1 MGCSSPVGSL
11 PHWAKVTR
19 RRSLFAQIGSVS
31 DGRCAVRAE
40 WLRKPCPGDTTTYK
54 SLFPS
59 SLEAV
64 QPNMKFV
71 FFPLVALFTLLSF
84 SAALPIEL
92 QGLRARADFDTR
104 LEEDTTPAILSPLD
118 KRENTLLTSFF
129 TSLNKTNTGVTLA
142 KAAVRTPLVDDQIV
156 KFIANLIEEKNL
168 TNLLEMA
175 DDSGL
180 ALDLVLLILTH
191 YEVIDGLTDFVKY
204 YKGGSNLTSG
214 SSGGLGGILGGLL
227 GGGSS
232 KNSSSSSG
240 GGLVSGLLGGLL
252 GGGSSGSSGSKNTT
266 SSGSGGGLVSGLLGS
281 LLGGGSSSSSS
292 SPSSSSSG
300 SSGSGGG
307 LVSGLL
313 GNLMGGSSGSG
324 SSGSGTTSAPAAV
337 ASATSASPQASS
349 SKSGGLLGGLLGGL
363 GGSKSTGAAT
373 TSGAAATSAA
383 PLAGS
388 AAPVAGSAA
397 AESVP
402 VVSDLLGSNAGAAT
416 NTPAADTGAAAATGA
431 ADTAATAATG
441 AVSEAATAAT
451 GAASTSTASGLAGA
465 LDNLLKRADDED
477 ITNDAEL
484 LRRHTEAFAEE
495 LQILVKRSEE
505 ASYLEKRDVWDNV
518 YQQMISL
525 IGTDSNVEDVM
536 VSLKKSG
543 LAMNVI
549 YNALTDSDWYG
560 FDKKLVKYLVE
571 NDIVT
576 FPILLNALLK
586 SGVIWHVAADIISN
600 SDYVKLVIDF
610 VLAIFTGKVNVTGL
624 IMAFF

>member
-1 MGCSSPVGSL
+1 
-11 PHWAKVTR
+11 
-19 RRSLFAQIGSVS
+19 
-31 DGRCAVRAE
+31 
-40 WLRKPCPGDTTTYK
+40 
-54 SLFPS
+54 
-59 SLEAV
+59 
-64 QPNMKFV
+64 MKFV
-71 FFPLVALFTLLSF
+71 FFPLVALFSLLSF

-92 QGLRARADFDTR
+92 QGLRARAEFDIR
-104 LEEDTTPAILSPLD
+104 LEEDTTPALLSPLD

-129 TSLNKTNTGVTLA
+129 TSLNKTGTGVTLA

-175 DDSGL
+175 DSSGL

-204 YKGGSNLTSG
+204 YKGNSNLTSG
-214 SSGGLGGILGGLL
+214 GSGGGLLGGLL
-227 GGGSS
+227 GGLFGGGSSS

-240 GGLVSGLLGGLL
+240 GGLISGLLGGLL

-266 SSGSGGGLVSGLLGS
+266 SSGSGGGLVSGLLGG
-281 LLGGGSSSSSS
+281 LLGGGSSSSSSS

-313 GNLMGGSSGSG
+313 GNLLGGSSGSG
-324 SSGSGTTSAPAAV
+324 SSRSGTTSAPAGA
-337 ASATSASPQASS
+337 ASATSAVSQASS

-383 PLAGS
+383 P
-388 AAPVAGSAA
+388 VAGSAA

-402 VVSDLLGSNAGAAT
+402 AVSDLLGSNAGAAT

-431 ADTAATAATG
+431 AGTAATAATG

-451 GAASTSTASGLAGA
+451 GAASTSTATGLAGA

-477 ITNDAEL
+477 VANDAEL
-484 LRRHTEAFAEE
+484 LRRHTEAVAEE
-495 LQILVKRSEE
+495 LQNLVKRSEE
-505 ASYLEKRDVWDNV
+505 ASYLEKRDIWDNV
-518 YQQMISL
+518 YQQMINL

-543 LAMNVI
+543 LANNVI

-560 FDKKLVKYLVE
+560 FDKKLVKYLVD
-571 NDIVT
+571 NNIVT
-576 FPILLNALLK
+576 FSILLNALLK

-610 VLAIFTGKVNVTGL
+610 VLAIFTGKVNVIGL